1 MLFNKEPIDTT
12 FMLTEGFRVNSGYD
26 EDDFG
31 QILFNGQVIFTGT
44 RSNLEQLLMLLK
56 SLCL

>member
-1 MLFNKEPIDTT
+1 MDKEFIDTT
-12 FMLTEGFRVNSGYD
+12 FMLTEGFRVNSGYG
-26 EDDFG
+26 EDSFG

-44 RSNLEQLLMLLK
+44 RSDLEQLFMLLK